1 MDTTTTR
8 VNKKKRS
15 RVFETYISKILKSI
29 APSNGITANSKQ
41 QLNSVICSISK
52 IICDKVFSLTEIS
65 KKKTISEKEIKN
77 AIKVLFPTDLA
88 DSIIEQGDM
97 AISNFKNKEISKG
110 VSRQDKA
117 CIIFPPSQSEK
128 FLRNF
133 GYSKT
138 MVTSHAPVFLA
149 GSLEFL
155 TTLILENAVCQA
167 VENKRVRLTIR
178 DLELSIR
185 SNKNINHFFKEMN
198 ICFLGGGVQP
208 YIHPSLLKKKNKKK
222 KSKKS
227 DDADSNEKKKHRFRP
242 GTVSIREIKKYQKL
256 SNSLTFAKYPFEKIL
271 RETINQEN
279 QTDIPIKISKDVFTI
294 TQYFLEQKLI
304 EILKKANFAAIHAGR
319 VKLMPIDIK
328 FISSIC
334 LGYENPHLNEELDK
348 NEVEVEVD
356 DLDDVEDK
364 EDFEEEVDD
373 VEDKEDF
380 EEEVDDDIIE
390 EFLEED
396 EEINEDGES
405 LCEATN

>member
-15 RVFETYISKILKSI
+15 RVFETYISKILKTI

-88 DSIIEQGDM
+88 DSITEQGDM

-149 GSLEFL
+149 GSLEYL
-155 TTLILENAVCQA
+155 TTLILESAVSQA
-167 VENKRVRLTIR
+167 VDNKRVRLTIR

-185 SNKNINHFFKEMN
+185 SNKNINHFFKDMN
-198 ICFLGGGVQP
+198 ICFLGGGVEP

-222 KSKKS
+222 KSKKN
-227 DDADSNEKKKHRFRP
+227 DDTEINEKKKHRFRP

-334 LGYENPHLNEELDK
+334 LGHENPHSFQELDK
-348 NEVEVEVD
+348 NEVEVD

-364 EDFEEEVDD
+364 DDFIEEVDD
-373 VEDKEDF
+373 E
-380 EEEVDDDIIE
+380 IIE
-390 EFLEED
+390 EFLEEEEEID
-396 EEINEDGES
+396 EEEDES
-405 LCEATN
+405 LCEVTN